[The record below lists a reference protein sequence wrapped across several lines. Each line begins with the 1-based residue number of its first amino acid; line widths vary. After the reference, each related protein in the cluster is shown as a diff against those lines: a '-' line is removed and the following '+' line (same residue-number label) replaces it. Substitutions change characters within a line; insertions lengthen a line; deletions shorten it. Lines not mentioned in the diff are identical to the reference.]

1 MKGERE
7 PSVLAVNIYLFYYVY
22 LTVEEEKQPIE
33 SCCLD
38 FERRQRAQTDKITFV
53 RTFCFEL

>member
-1 MKGERE
+1 MKGGERALGTSGQYI
-7 PSVLAVNIYLFYYVY
+7 PFYYVY